1 MTFIQEIDN
10 RNKFDIAVL
19 YSMVKKVLTCK
30 KNKSG
35 RCSHPDGMPWQIS
48 LYTVPASPLK
58 LRWSPKSQE
67 LHWPF
72 LDSIV
77 QCSIPVVLEAS
88 IHYNPQPQNHTRI
101 LWDCGM
107 THWASQSN
115 ATVFAKRPSS
125 KHSACRKEH
134 AAWLSESKASAS
146 ALWDFSCLMNRHAQ
160 AFLEGRVF
168 DVTSGGLALK
178 YWQLHLHL
186 LTARVF
192 ELKSNP
198 SQPMFRNSRKCSSIQ
213 VVNAT
218 MVGIRH
224 HQACRKECFI
234 TSVFDFMVCSQEGI
248 IVLAGL
254 AGTLFFLHSMW
265 LNNGILAVSYHS
277 QQRGILGAFCF

>member
-1 MTFIQEIDN
+1 MACPDKFLYIQFLLALWSYYDHLSH
-10 RNKFDIAVL
+10 RNCTGHFLIV
-19 YSMVKKVLTCK
+19 
-30 KNKSG
+30 
-35 RCSHPDGMPWQIS
+35 
-48 LYTVPASPLK
+48 
-58 LRWSPKSQE
+58 WSS
-67 LHWPF
+67 
-72 LDSIV
+72 
-77 QCSIPVVLEAS
+77 VVLEAS
-88 IHYNPQPQNHTRI
+88 IHHNPQPQNHTRI

-186 LTARVF
+186 HLLTARVF

-218 MVGIRH
+218 HGWNSASSSLQERVFHHFCFWFHGLLRGRH
-224 HQACRKECFI
+224 H
-234 TSVFDFMVCSQEGI
+234 CSRWH
-248 IVLAGL
+248 IVLPSQYVIEQWNSCGL
-254 AGTLFFLHSMW
+254 M
-265 LNNGILAVSYHS
+265 SYHS